1 MSRNARLPSPD
12 TLDLCRLHTDTPR
25 VWILL
30 QASEGTAELPAGY
43 GAALLQGIIS
53 LGAVCILAWVLLRF
67 GARRG
72 LGTSGGQR
80 IKVLERANLDAR
92 RSLYIVEV
100 GEKCLLLGAGD
111 TGGPE
116 LITELDASTLPPPPP
131 QKSFREVLQR
141 IGGREPTNK
150 APDTEA
156 EEVVES

>member
-1 MSRNARLPSPD
+1 M
-12 TLDLCRLHTDTPR
+12 
-25 VWILL
+25 WILL
-30 QASEGTAELPAGY
+30 QASDSTAQLPAGY

-72 LGTSGGQR
+72 LGTGGGQR

-92 RSLYIVEV
+92 RSLYIIEV

-116 LITELDASTLPPPPP
+116 LITELDASTLPPAPP
-131 QKSFREVLQR
+131 QTSFRDVLQR
-141 IGGREPTNK
+141 IGGRESTGDT
-150 APDTEA
+150 PDSEA
-156 EEVVES
+156 EEAEET

>member
-1 MSRNARLPSPD
+1 M
-12 TLDLCRLHTDTPR
+12 
-25 VWILL
+25 WILL
-30 QASEGTAELPAGY
+30 QASEQAAELPTGY

-72 LGTSGGQR
+72 FGTSGGQR
-80 IKVLERANLDAR
+80 IKVIERVPLDAR

-116 LITELDASTLPPPPP
+116 LITELDPSTLPPATPPA
-131 QKSFREVLQR
+131 SFRDVLMR
-141 IGGREPTNK
+141 MGRGP
-150 APDTEA
+150 APETSLLPEEEEA
-156 EEVVES
+156 RSPMDDAPS